1 MELCSTC
8 NKPLDEN
15 GVCPDCGA
23 HTQTPREE
31 SMKGKTQKWLKKLSA
46 KRMTIGFGCL
56 AGFAALILLVVLL
69 INASK
74 ETDYILFQRDHE
86 IFYYDLSE
94 DKPQQITRKLYDH
107 VDQPQNRDIQQ
118 RWADAHADF
127 CTLSQDGKILFFLDR
142 LDDSSFGISLY
153 YRYVEKPEMDPLKI
167 SSNVSSYEV
176 NQKATVVTY
185 EKGEDR
191 VLYQYRLTDGVIEKI
206 GTEVED
212 WAVSEDG
219 TKIYYL
225 NTEGGLY
232 VQYEEESKEKIDSDV
247 TELTFAAE
255 DFETV
260 YYQKD
265 NALYKK
271 TRGAEKEKL
280 VSEIDSVLRIYE
292 SGEIYYLKYE
302 ENPIPYTDYLLDD
315 LAESDALLIE
325 PTEPSE
331 PSVWDYTEEWQYEA
345 AYEQYTED
353 YNAYLV
359 ELEAYNAK
367 LLRDELRTY
376 IELEEIDLG
385 LGQLYFYDGVESRMI
400 TDGYLETDPMIAS
413 DRAVIMIY
421 IFNQDN
427 YHKVT
432 FSELVS
438 PDGIRNVDDLAEVL
452 QSAVNDALFAAV
464 EPNVTIGRDLTPVEL
479 NNPPRA
485 DSESITHFH
494 VNDSGTAIYYV
505 DDIPAERDHGELYC
519 IRVEEN
525 TAQKPELYDSDVFA
539 GYLYFAA
546 DDRFVYFKDVDTAS
560 GKGDLYMS
568 QSRVDYDVRLA
579 FETYVAENDKI
590 VYITDWNDE
599 KEYGTLKVYQNGKA
613 IKISDD
619 VFEYG
624 LSLGGEVV
632 YLYDY
637 STTYY
642 KGDLYVYRKG
652 KTEKLDMDVIA
663 LMPVFS
669 NES

>member
-1 MELCSTC
+1 
-8 NKPLDEN
+8 
-15 GVCPDCGA
+15 
-23 HTQTPREE
+23 
-31 SMKGKTQKWLKKLSA
+31 MKGKTQKWLKKLSA

-247 TELTFAAE
+247 TELTFATE

-271 TRGAEKEKL
+271 TRGAEKENL

-315 LAESDALLIE
+315 LADLGVGI
-325 PTEPSE
+325 
-331 PSVWDYTEEWQYEA
+331 
-345 AYEQYTED
+345 
-353 YNAYLV
+353 
-359 ELEAYNAK
+359 
-367 LLRDELRTY
+367 RG
-376 IELEEIDLG
+376 DLG
-385 LGQLYFYDGVESRMI
+385 LQNQHAGLLEPLEGAVGGGFQNKAAPKGVVGIDPPEGVHGLQILGQGDGGVVVGGAGDQLENAGQ
-400 TDGYLETDPMIAS
+400 DGTGLAED
-413 DRAVIMIY
+413 DV
-421 IFNQDN
+421 
-427 YHKVT
+427 
-432 FSELVS
+432 
-438 PDGIRNVDDLAEVL
+438 DLA
-452 QSAVNDALFAAV
+452 
-464 EPNVTIGRDLTPVEL
+464 
-479 NNPPRA
+479 
-485 DSESITHFH
+485 
-494 VNDSGTAIYYV
+494 
-505 DDIPAERDHGELYC
+505 C
-519 IRVEEN
+519 
-525 TAQKPELYDSDVFA
+525 
-539 GYLYFAA
+539 
-546 DDRFVYFKDVDTAS
+546 
-560 GKGDLYMS
+560 
-568 QSRVDYDVRLA
+568 LA
-579 FETYVAENDKI
+579 
-590 VYITDWNDE
+590 
-599 KEYGTLKVYQNGKA
+599 
-613 IKISDD
+613 
-619 VFEYG
+619 
-624 LSLGGEVV
+624 SLGGGVNEQGILTCADDGVAR
-632 YLYDY
+632 L
-637 STTYY
+637 
-642 KGDLYVYRKG
+642 GFADLGCQGTPSFR
-652 KTEKLDMDVIA
+652 
-663 LMPVFS
+663 S
-669 NES
+669 